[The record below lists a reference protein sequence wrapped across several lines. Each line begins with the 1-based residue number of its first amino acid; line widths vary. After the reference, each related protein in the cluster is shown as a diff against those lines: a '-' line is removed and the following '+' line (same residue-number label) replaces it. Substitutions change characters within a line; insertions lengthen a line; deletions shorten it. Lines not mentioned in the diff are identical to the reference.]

1 MELDLT
7 SVLAMTALTVS
18 ISGAVFI
25 TDTVVRRDDAVGRI
39 WAGAFLAGPLALLAF
54 LVWAQDRSAW
64 WAVAIGNAAFVS
76 TISMMWLGCRRY
88 NERRMGVASAAVTAG
103 AALVAVVVLVAG
115 PHGGDWAGAGET
127 YALLTVFG
135 VLGCVECLRGAL
147 RATRVAWTL
156 AVVLA
161 LHSAFCLVRLVVFVV
176 AGPDSA
182 FFVTWLSTIPASFV
196 TVTLTIVALV
206 TASVLRAGRV
216 PIRGLRMLTG
226 PRARTAAEMAR
237 ATGAD
242 SGVLVAEQFWI
253 ALQGLLTRAS
263 WHNELVA
270 VFAVRVDDLQ
280 RIATAFGTEAASDI
294 ARAWR
299 ESVRHHVPAAARV
312 GEDGPSALLVS
323 TVVVSAAD
331 ARRAAERISQGAFED
346 LRTVPGA
353 VLPTVGV
360 GVALTDEQGW
370 DATALV
376 ARARA
381 TSLGGEAVAG
391 PADGLDPARP

>member
-127 YALLTVFG
+127 YALLAVFG

-161 LHSAFCLVRLVVFVV
+161 LHSAFCLVRLVVFVA

>member
-1 MELDLT
+1 MDLDLT
-7 SVLAMTALTVS
+7 SVLVMTALTVS
-18 ISGAVFI
+18 VSGAVFI

-54 LVWAQDRSAW
+54 LVWAQERSAW
-64 WAVAIGNAAFVS
+64 WAVAVGNAAFVS

-88 NERRMGVASAAVTAG
+88 NERRMAVAAAGVVAG
-103 AALVAVVVLVAG
+103 AVLAAGAVLVAG
-115 PHGGDWAGAGET
+115 PDGGDWAGART
-127 YALLTVFG
+127 MYLLLTVFG

-147 RATRVAWTL
+147 RATRVAWAL
-156 AVVLA
+156 AVVLM
-161 LHSAFCLVRLVVFVV
+161 LHSAFCLLRLVVFAV
-176 AGPDSA
+176 AGPDSG
-182 FFVTWLSTIPASFV
+182 FFETWLSTIPASFV
-196 TVTLTIVALV
+196 TVILTIVALV

-216 PIRGLRMLTG
+216 PVRGLRSLSG
-226 PRARTAAEMAR
+226 ARGRTAAEMAR

-280 RIATAFGTEAASDI
+280 RIATAFGTEAAADV

-299 ESVRHHVPAAARV
+299 QSVRHHVPAAARV

-360 GVALTDEQGW
+360 GVALTDDQGW
-370 DATALV
+370 DAAALV
-376 ARARA
+376 ACARA
-381 TSLGGEAVAG
+381 ASVGGEAIADA
-391 PADGLDPARP
+391 ADGLDPTRP